1 MTIALPGPLV
11 STAWLAEH
19 LGQAGLVVV
28 DASWY
33 LPAMNRDPRRE
44 YLAAHVPGAV
54 FFDLDAESDHGTDL
68 PHMLPPPEKAAA
80 ALGRLG
86 IGSADA
92 VVVYDGSGANLSAPR
107 FWWQLKVLGHDRAAV
122 LDGGFQR
129 WSAES
134 RPTEGGP
141 TTRPPARF
149 EARFRPELIRSFDQV
164 SAVVGDD
171 SVALLDARSPGRFEG
186 REPEP
191 RPGLRGGHVPGAR
204 NLPYARLVAGDGTML
219 PRVELLE
226 RFKEAG
232 LDLDKQVITSC
243 GSGVSACALALA
255 LEIVGHRRYAVY
267 DGSWAEWGGRPDAPV
282 QAGPA

>member
-1 MTIALPGPLV
+1 MTITLPGPLV
-11 STAWLAEH
+11 STAWLADH
-19 LGQAGLVVV
+19 LGHPGLVVV

-33 LPAMNRDPRRE
+33 LPAMERDPRHE
-44 YLAAHVPGAV
+44 YLAAHVPGAI
-54 FFDLDAESDHGTDL
+54 FFDLDAESDQGTAL
-68 PHMLPPPEKAAA
+68 PHMLPQSAEAGA

-86 IGSADA
+86 IGSDDA

-107 FWWQLKVLGHDRAAV
+107 LWWELKVLGHDQAAV

-129 WSAES
+129 WAAEG
-134 RPTEGGP
+134 RPRESGP
-141 TTRPPARF
+141 VTRSPARF
-149 EARFRPELIRSFDQV
+149 DTRFRPELIRTFEQV
-164 SAVVGDD
+164 ATAVGDET
-171 SVALLDARSPGRFEG
+171 VGLLDARSPGRFEG

-204 NLPYARLVAGDGTML
+204 NLPYARLVTGDGTML
-219 PRVELLE
+219 PKVELLE

-232 LDLDKQVITSC
+232 VDLSQPVITSC

-267 DGSWAEWGGRPDAPV
+267 DGSWAEWGGRADAPV
-282 QAGPA
+282 RTGPA